1 MKKIPAGY
9 NYLNTGVLKT
19 QFVLLLGLLLAFCL
33 SDCKKSCFTCTY
45 QQPGP
50 YRWDSV
56 VSVSYDSILHR
67 YDTLFVKWDTINR
80 KGTFSILHFCPKDLD
95 YNSIV
100 LSGHS
105 GGAGG
110 APYSVY
116 ANGVYYG
123 CGYDQ

>member
-1 MKKIPAGY
+1 MKKRPIKD
-9 NYLNTGVLKT
+9 NYLNVKTLKV
-19 QFVLLLGLLLAFCL
+19 QFVLLLVLFLAFCL
-33 SDCKKSCFTCTY
+33 SDCKKSCFTCSY

-56 VSVSYDSILHR
+56 VNVSYDSVLHQ
-67 YDTLFVKWDTINR
+67 YDTSFVKWDTINR
-80 KGTFSILHFCPKDLD
+80 KDSFSILHFCPKDPD

-100 LSGHS
+100 LSSHS

-110 APYSVY
+110 APYSAY

-123 CGYDQ
+123 CFYDQ

>member
-1 MKKIPAGY
+1 MKKIPANN
-9 NYLNTGVLKT
+9 NYLNTEILKT
-19 QFVLLLGLLLAFCL
+19 QFVLLLGLTLALCL
-33 SDCKKSCFTCTY
+33 SDCKKSCFTCSY

-50 YRWDSV
+50 YRYDSV
-56 VSVSYDSILHR
+56 VVVSYDSVLHK
-67 YDTLFVKWDTINR
+67 YDTLFIKRDTIN
-80 KGTFSILHFCPKDLD
+80 KEGNFYILHFCPKDPN

-100 LSGHS
+100 LSGNS

-123 CGYDQ
+123 CFYDQ